1 MRKPS
6 LADTVHR
13 LSGKAPPL
21 NFHLERP
28 YGWTHGSDG
37 IRLQSRPGKGERR
50 KQGFESPPFS
60 DHGMWNSSLGSV
72 EGCIAPWLSTVSFDK
87 GERKERMDYKKVA
100 AYASA
105 QTRSAIES
113 AAQIKENF
121 KNLMVNVEVYG
132 DSLSVETNID
142 FMSPEETEE

>member
-1 MRKPS
+1 
-6 LADTVHR
+6 
-13 LSGKAPPL
+13 
-21 NFHLERP
+21 
-28 YGWTHGSDG
+28 
-37 IRLQSRPGKGERR
+37 
-50 KQGFESPPFS
+50 
-60 DHGMWNSSLGSV
+60 MWNSSLGSV
-72 EGCIAPWLSTVSFDK
+72 EGCVAPWLSAVSFDK

-121 KNLMVNVEVYG
+121 KNLMVNVQVYG

-142 FMSPEETEE
+142 FMSPEEAEE

>member
-6 LADTVHR
+6 LADRVHR
-13 LSGKAPPL
+13 LSGKAQPL
-21 NFHLERP
+21 NFTWSALTGRHTDRTASGSKAVRERAS
-28 YGWTHGSDG
+28 GASRGSNP
-37 IRLQSRPGKGERR
+37 L
-50 KQGFESPPFS
+50 PFQTTACGTPVWAS
-60 DHGMWNSSLGSV
+60 I
-72 EGCIAPWLSTVSFDK
+72 EGCVAPWLSMVSFDK

-113 AAQIKENF
+113 ATQIKENF
-121 KNLMVNVEVYG
+121 KNLMVNVQVYG

-142 FMSPEETEE
+142 FMSPEEAEE